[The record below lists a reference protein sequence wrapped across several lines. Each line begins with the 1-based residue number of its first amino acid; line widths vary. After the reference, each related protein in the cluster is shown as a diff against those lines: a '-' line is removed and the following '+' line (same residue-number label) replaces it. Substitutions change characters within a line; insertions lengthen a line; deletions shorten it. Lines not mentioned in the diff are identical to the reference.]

1 MTWNLLRPLLFPFYF
16 PILNVTLTGPK
27 VNLPRS
33 DFSLKPWIF
42 FLKKLIKST
51 QEKKIAVRTKHLPLR
66 ASARE
71 HLGGYHK
78 IHNQYY
84 QIRFVQWWWFRA
96 DDCVKR
102 TMEQLHLPSSVVGL
116 LAAKLHYS
124 SERILI
130 AIR

>member
-1 MTWNLLRPLLFPFYF
+1 MLRSPDQKSVYLHFQLEIYLERILALSLEYF
-16 PILNVTLTGPK
+16 K
-27 VNLPRS
+27 
-33 DFSLKPWIF
+33 
-42 FLKKLIKST
+42 KKLIKST
-51 QEKKIAVRTKHLPLR
+51 LEKKIAVRTKHLPLL
-66 ASARE
+66 ASATE

-116 LAAKLHYS
+116 LAAKLCYS